1 MVSRKT
7 AAATEASANR
17 YESYI
22 NEPIAVVGTGCRFP
36 GGSSSPSKL
45 WDMLIERRDALRDID
60 RWSTDGFH
68 HTNGERS
75 GALNVKNAY
84 LLQEDVKTWDASFF
98 GINPREAEAVDPQHR
113 ILLETVYEAMEAGG
127 FSMEHMQGSDTAVY
141 VGTMTAD
148 YSEMLLRGPENL
160 PTYFAT
166 GTNSSILSNR
176 VSYFFDLK
184 GPSETIN
191 TACSSS
197 LVAVHHCVQSL
208 RNGESRMAIAGG
220 ANLIL
225 NPEFMASES
234 NLHMLSAE
242 GRSRMWDAGANG
254 YARGEGF
261 AAVILKKLSDAIADG
276 DDITCIIRETG

>member
-1 MVSRKT
+1 MVSTKAVNNVT
-7 AAATEASANR
+7 MQGG
-17 YESYI
+17 
-22 NEPIAVVGTGCRFP
+22 EPIAIVGTGCRFP
-36 GGSSSPSKL
+36 GGASSPSKL
-45 WDMLIERRDALRDID
+45 WDMLLDKRDALRAIPMD
-60 RWSTDGFH
+60 RWNSDGFH
-68 HTNGERS
+68 HSNGERA
-75 GALNVKNAY
+75 GALNVKHAY
-84 LLQEDVKTWDASFF
+84 LLKENVREWDASFF

-113 ILLETVYEAMEAGG
+113 ILLETVYEAMESGG

-141 VGTMTAD
+141 VGVMTAD
-148 YSEMLLRGPENL
+148 YYEMLLRSPESL

-176 VSYFFDLK
+176 LSYFFDLK

-197 LVAVHHCVQSL
+197 LVAVHRGVQSL
-208 RNGESRMAIAGG
+208 RSGEARMAIAGG

-225 NPEFMASES
+225 NPEFMATES

-261 AAVILKKLSDAIADG
+261 AAVIMKRLSDAIADG
-276 DDITCIIRETG
+276 DDITVS